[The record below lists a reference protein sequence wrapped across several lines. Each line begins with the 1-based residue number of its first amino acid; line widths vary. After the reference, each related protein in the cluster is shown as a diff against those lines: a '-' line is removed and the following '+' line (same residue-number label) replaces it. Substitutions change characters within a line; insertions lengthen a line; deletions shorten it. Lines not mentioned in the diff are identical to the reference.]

1 LENAY
6 MSKTILSIARVS
18 IAAAVAVLGAAE
30 CFGASVPSEQSAIV
44 QRGFGGPEVLK
55 LETVPV
61 LEPGEGQ
68 VLVQIYAAGVNPVDW
83 KSREGING
91 RRIGTPAPADRPPAL
106 RIPGSDIAGVVV
118 KLGPGVTDLKVGD
131 PVAGSSGGGAAG
143 LNGSYSHYALAT
155 ASRLIPKPK
164 NLTYAEAA
172 GLGVSAGTPA
182 LAIYRLQIKP
192 GQTLLITGVAGGVGS
207 AMAQLAKVRG
217 ARVIGTASARH
228 NAFLTTIGVDQ
239 VVDYTQ
245 DDWASKVKNVD
256 AVFDTVGGME
266 GEKALGTL
274 RKGGQFI
281 GIANENGEPSEDQ
294 CTAAG
299 VVCVALRRGQSG
311 DPTEQDL
318 LRDVGRLANEGKLK
332 IKVDKTFPLEQAGA
346 AQELSRE
353 GHTEGKI
360 ILVAAPGQASG
371 K

>member
-1 LENAY
+1 
-6 MSKTILSIARVS
+6 MSTTIFLATRGSFAT
-18 IAAAVAVLGAAE
+18 AVAMLSATCAL
-30 CFGASVPSEQSAIV
+30 GASVPTEQTAIV

-68 VLVQIYAAGVNPVDW
+68 VLVQVYAAGVNPVDW
-83 KSREGING
+83 KAREGING
-91 RRIGTPAPADRPPAL
+91 RRIGTPPPAGRQPAL
-106 RIPGSDIAGVVV
+106 RIPGSDIAGVVA
-118 KLGPGVTDLKVGD
+118 KLGPGVTGFNIGD
-131 PVAGSSGGGAAG
+131 PIAGSSGGGGTG
-143 LNGSYSHYALAT
+143 LNGSYSHYALAV
-155 ASRLIPKPK
+155 ANRLIAKPK

-172 GLGVSAGTPA
+172 GLATAASTPA
-182 LAIYRLQIKP
+182 VALYRLKIQP

-228 NAFLTTIGVDQ
+228 NAFLKSIGVDE

-245 DDWASKVKNVD
+245 GDWASKVKNVD
-256 AVFDTVGGME
+256 AVFDTVGGVD

-274 RKGGQFI
+274 KKGGQFL
-281 GIANENGEPSEDQ
+281 GIANENGEPSEEQ

-299 VVCVALRRGQSG
+299 VTYVPLRRGQPG
-311 DPTEQDL
+311 DPTERDL
-318 LRDVGRLANEGKLK
+318 LNEVGQLANEGKLK

-360 ILVAAPGQASG
+360 ILVAVPGQADRQ
-371 K
+371 